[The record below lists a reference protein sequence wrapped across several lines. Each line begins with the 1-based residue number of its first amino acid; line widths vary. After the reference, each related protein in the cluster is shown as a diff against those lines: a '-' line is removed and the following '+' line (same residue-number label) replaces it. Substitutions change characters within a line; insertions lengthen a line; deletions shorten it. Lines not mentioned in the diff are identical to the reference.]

1 MLNTYAE
8 GSKSPDREI
17 ICRDFL
23 EGKNLVLLFMV
34 REAEKQEDDLEEY
47 IQKKSMRRFIIE
59 NVLGEGLSRE
69 FRLEKVELGDM
80 DGRGHEYQG

>member
-1 MLNTYAE
+1 
-8 GSKSPDREI
+8 
-17 ICRDFL
+17 
-23 EGKNLVLLFMV
+23 MV

-80 DGRGHEYQG
+80 VAVAMNYQG

>member
-1 MLNTYAE
+1 MLNTYTE

-47 IQKKSMRRFIIE
+47 IQKKACA
-59 NVLGEGLSRE
+59 GLSS
-69 FRLEKVELGDM
+69 KM
-80 DGRGHEYQG
+80 Y

>member
-1 MLNTYAE
+1 
-8 GSKSPDREI
+8 
-17 ICRDFL
+17 
-23 EGKNLVLLFMV
+23 MV

-69 FRLEKVELGDM
+69 FRLEKWNWVTWWPWP
-80 DGRGHEYQG
+80 